1 MPNLFSES
9 KTPISSSSKRK
20 SVFLHG
26 WWLIKLE
33 SQSKLGVGG
42 FLNRETFETRGMR
55 LFGSPSTGKR
65 PNINTIDDGVQ
76 VYGSAAI
83 VKRRDNY
90 TLEAEDGIIISISGY
105 IIKSRTL
112 SYGFSSEV
120 CDSFLSGFPCSWE
133 DYAFKSFHDKC
144 DDDTTK
150 QSLPASFDDL
160 PVTHVRHLLMS
171 GTDSRALTSIIF
183 RDIMKHTEKI
193 LNQSVPSV
201 EKISTNSIEETEVD
215 HNQDDISLSN
225 STQKITEEDINIAVD
240 SHMKKSE
247 ETEDDGVLSDAIR
260 KITQVKQLKVLPREY
275 PLRSR
280 QKGKKTLEV
289 DD

>member
-1 MPNLFSES
+1 MPNLLRES
-9 KTPISSSSKRK
+9 KTPISSSKRK

-42 FLNRETFETRGMR
+42 FLNREAFETRGMR

-65 PNINTIDDGVQ
+65 PNINTIADGVQ

-83 VKRRDNY
+83 VKRHDNY

-144 DDDTTK
+144 DNDTTK

-215 HNQDDISLSN
+215 HSQDDISLSN
-225 STQKITEEDINIAVD
+225 STQKKITEEDINIAVD

-247 ETEDDGVLSDAIR
+247 ETEDDGFVSNAIH
-260 KITQVKQLKVLPREY
+260 KITQVKQSKVLPRIY

-280 QKGKKTLEV
+280 QKRKTLEV

>member
-1 MPNLFSES
+1 MPNLVGES
-9 KTPISSSSKRK
+9 KTPISSSKRK

-42 FLNRETFETRGMR
+42 FLNRETFETRRMR

-65 PNINTIDDGVQ
+65 PNFNTIDDGVQ

-83 VKRRDNY
+83 VKRHDNY

-171 GTDSRALTSIIF
+171 GTALTSIIF

-193 LNQSVPSV
+193 LNQSVPPV
-201 EKISTNSIEETEVD
+201 DKISTNSIEVD
-215 HNQDDISLSN
+215 HNQDDISFSN
-225 STQKITEEDINIAVD
+225 STQKKITEEDINTAVD

-247 ETEDDGVLSDAIR
+247 ETEDDGFMSDAIR
-260 KITQVKQLKVLPREY
+260 KITQVKQSKVLPRIY

-280 QKGKKTLEV
+280 QKEKTLEV
-289 DD
+289 DDD